1 MSFSPDAI
9 VWLIVFVISLT
20 AHEGA
25 HALAAY
31 WGGDKT
37 AYNAGQVSLSPLPHI
52 RREPFGMVL
61 MPLLTVFTWGWPM
74 GWASTPYDPRWA
86 QRYPRRAAWMAAAG
100 PGANFALAALALLGM
115 KAGLAAGVFS
125 APDQVTFV
133 RMVVA
138 ADPFLDN
145 AGRFLSMLLFLNTM
159 LGLFNL
165 IPFPPLDGASVITL
179 AFSDDMALRFKEVL
193 HQPGVG
199 IVGLMA
205 AWWLFPEVI
214 RPVWSVLL
222 LLVHPDVPYS

>member
-1 MSFSPDAI
+1 
-9 VWLIVFVISLT
+9 
-20 AHEGA
+20 
-25 HALAAY
+25 
-31 WGGDKT
+31 
-37 AYNAGQVSLSPLPHI
+37 
-52 RREPFGMVL
+52 
-61 MPLLTVFTWGWPM
+61 
-74 GWASTPYDPRWA
+74 
-86 QRYPRRAAWMAAAG
+86 
-100 PGANFALAALALLGM
+100 
-115 KAGLAAGVFS
+115 
-125 APDQVTFV
+125 
-133 RMVVA
+133 MVVA

-179 AFSDDMALRFKEVL
+179 AFSDDMALRLKEVL

-222 LLVHPDVPYS
+222 LLVHPDVPYG